1 MKKITTIL
9 SLLFILIACNNEKIN
24 EKHRLYLEELGW
36 SIQSFDTKKT
46 IELSK
51 DSLVFYN
58 TDQYSFLENYVGKE
72 LVVMTYELHE
82 KDIEGDNIQAIL
94 YEHNGEII
102 GSVGK
107 IKNATPG
114 ILNLEDDDRITD
126 E

>member
-1 MKKITTIL
+1 MKKITMFL
-9 SLLFILIACNNEKIN
+9 SLLFILTACNNENMN

-36 SIQSFDTKKT
+36 SINSFDTKKT

-51 DSLVFYN
+51 DSLAFYN
-58 TDQYSFLENYVGKE
+58 SYQFSFLENYVGKE
-72 LVVMTYELHE
+72 VVVTTYGLNE

-107 IKNATPG
+107 TKNATPG
-114 ILNLEDDDRITD
+114 ILNLEDDDRIAD